1 MAMISANSQ
10 EGWDALRNH
19 LIGLQNADIDRLQ
32 ANISTNISAKILANI
47 SANISVK
54 ISGTN
59 ESSLVL
65 TSSLLFSHSPA
76 TSGGD

>member
-32 ANISTNISAKILANI
+32 ANISTNISAKIFYGVPMSRTVRLW
-47 SANISVK
+47 
-54 ISGTN
+54 
-59 ESSLVL
+59 
-65 TSSLLFSHSPA
+65 
-76 TSGGD
+76 